1 MSDTGAGV
9 KYDATKITVLEGIA
23 AVRKRPAMYIGDTAS
38 RGLHH
43 CVFEVVDNSI
53 DEALAGHCDK
63 IQVHLSADG
72 SCAVNDNGRGIP
84 VDMHATE
91 KKPALEVVLTTL
103 HAGGKFDND
112 SYKVSGGLHGV
123 GVSCV
128 NALSDWLEAEVR
140 RDGSVYHQRFERGKT
155 ASPMETIGASKTTGT
170 KITFF
175 PDATIFSTIKFEWDI
190 LANRLR
196 ELAFLNRGIEISLSQ
211 EEPAREETFC
221 FKGGIVE
228 FVDYLNRN
236 KNPLHPK
243 AIYFEKLKDGITAEI
258 ALQYTD
264 AYNETVLCFAN
275 NINTIEGGTH
285 LSGFRSALTR
295 TINAYAKGAKMIKG
309 DDESMSGD
317 DIREGLIAI
326 LSVKLPQP
334 QFEGQTKT
342 KLGNS
347 EVQGIVESITN
358 EELGSY
364 LEENPSVA
372 RKIVEKGLMAVRARI
387 AAKKARDLTRRKG
400 ALDSASLPGKLA
412 DCSERDPA
420 KCELYIVEGDSAGG
434 SAKQGRN
441 REFQAILPL
450 RGKVLNV
457 EKARLDKIL
466 ANGQIQPLVAAIG
479 AGIGRDDFDISK
491 VRYHKI
497 IIMTD
502 ADVDGAHIRT
512 LLLTFFYRQM
522 PQLIDNGF
530 IFLAQ
535 PPLYKITR
543 KKQEE
548 YIQSEKDYTRR
559 VLELGSDDVEVSHKD
574 KTIKGRELS
583 GILEII
589 TEVEHIAH
597 TLSRRGVDFNQYLLA
612 RDPETGAFPRYMAPI
627 TSRGARAFRFAH
639 TDADLRT
646 MLAEIKQAARGD
658 QAPPPAPANG
668 DAAAATEA
676 EDDTPPY
683 SEIYSGQQLAKLA
696 ARLEKKGFTITD
708 YTTAEA
714 PLCHLTNGDDA
725 QKAVH
730 SLKDLL
736 FSVREL
742 GVRGVEVSRFK
753 GLGEMNPEQL
763 YTTTM
768 APERRKLLKVVQE
781 DAVQAD
787 QIFNVL
793 MGDAVE
799 PRRQFIEENAL
810 NVRNLDV

>member
-1 MSDTGAGV
+1 MSTPNSGA
-9 KYDATKITVLEGIA
+9 KYDATNITVLEGLE
-23 AVRKRPAMYIGDTAS
+23 AVRLRPAMYIGDTS
-38 RGLHH
+38 VRGLHH

-63 IQVHLSADG
+63 IQVRLNADG
-72 SCAVNDNGRGIP
+72 SCAVVDNGRGIP

-128 NALSDWLEAEVR
+128 NALSEWLEAEVR
-140 RDGSVYHQRFERGKT
+140 REGSVYHQRFEKGKT
-155 ASPMETIGASKTTGT
+155 ASPMETIGSSKSNGT

-175 PDATIFSTIKFEWDI
+175 PDATIFNTIKFEWDI

-196 ELAFLNRGIEISLSQ
+196 ELAFLNKGIEITLSQ
-211 EEPAREETFC
+211 EEPAREELFH
-221 FKGGIVE
+221 FEGGIVE

-236 KNPLHPK
+236 KSPIHPK
-243 AIYFEKLKDGITAEI
+243 AIYFEKAKDGMVAEI
-258 ALQYTD
+258 ALQYTE

-295 TINAYAKGAKMIKG
+295 TINQYAKTSKLIKG

-326 LSVKLPQP
+326 ISVKLPRP

-358 EELGSY
+358 EELGNY

-372 RKIVEKGLMAVRARI
+372 RKIVEKGLLAVRARI

-400 ALDSASLPGKLA
+400 VLDGLSLPGKLA

-479 AGIGRDDFDISK
+479 AGIGTDEFDIAK

-522 PQLIDNGF
+522 PKLIEHGF
-530 IFLAQ
+530 IYLAQ

-548 YIQSEKDYTRR
+548 YIESEKDYTRR
-559 VLELGSDDVEVSHKD
+559 VLELGADDVEVTHKD
-574 KTIKGRELS
+574 VTIKGRELS
-583 GILEII
+583 GILEVI
-589 TEVEHIAH
+589 TEIEHIAH
-597 TLSRRGVDFNQYLLA
+597 TLIRRGLDFGAYLRA
-612 RDPETGAFPRYMAPI
+612 RDMQTGAFPRYMIPI
-627 TSRGARAFRFAH
+627 TGIGAREFRFAL
-639 TDADLRT
+639 TDADLKT
-646 MLAEIKQAARGD
+646 VLAEVKQAA
-658 QAPPPAPANG
+658 QNNQPAAPL
-668 DAAAATEA
+668 A
-676 EDDTPPY
+676 EGEVEETPPY
-683 SEIYSGQQLAKLA
+683 SEIYSGSQLTKLMAK
-696 ARLEKKGFTITD
+696 LEKKGFGVSD
-708 YTTAEA
+708 YETSEA
-714 PLCHLTNGDDA
+714 PLCHLANGDEV
-725 QKAVH
+725 KIPVF

-736 FSVREL
+736 VKVRDL
-742 GVRGVEVSRFK
+742 GTRGVEVSRFK

-781 DAVQAD
+781 DAVRAD
-787 QIFNVL
+787 QIFSVL
-793 MGDAVE
+793 MGDEVE
-799 PRRQFIEENAL
+799 PRRQFIEDNAL
-810 NVRNLDV
+810 NVRNLDI